1 MAKNIKYDVSLGK
14 RIQQLRND
22 RSLSQKALAASGI
35 GISLPTIQRYEAGEL
50 PGAKGLDKI
59 VNYYKCSKLWLLT
72 GEGVPYPG
80 ESRGVCEAMP
90 GYHDSCEFVL
100 INQIN
105 GSISAGSGLMPD
117 NSVDMRLAFRRD
129 WFKRRGRPENMT
141 LIKVSGDSMSPSLLV
156 GDIVMVDHSR
166 TSIQVEGGI
175 YAISINNEIMIKRL
189 QLQYQNQK
197 ILVISDNKQYPSQ
210 EIDADKI
217 TINGKVIWYARELE
231 K

>member
-1 MAKNIKYDVSLGK
+1 MKDIDLGK
-14 RIQQLRND
+14 RIALLRNNKG
-22 RSLSQKALAASGI
+22 LEQTQVAIETGI
-35 GISLPTIQRYEAGEL
+35 KFGTYQRYEYGYHPSRKNINIL
-50 PGAKGLDKI
+50 LMF
-59 VNYYKCSKLWLLT
+59 YKCNRAWLLT

-90 GYHDSCEFVL
+90 GYHDSCEFIL
-100 INQIN
+100 INQVN
-105 GSISAGSGLMPD
+105 GSISAGDGLMPD

-166 TSIQVEGGI
+166 ISIQAEGGI

-210 EIDADKI
+210 EIDTDKI